1 MPLRRA
7 FRPNA
12 PSRPHGLRLTA
23 ELRERETVKPLE
35 LYFDLVFVLVF
46 TQCTALMAAEGS
58 WEGIGQGMLA
68 LAVLLAATAAVL
80 VAALGVPE
88 AFGDRALFFALA
100 YGAVRM
106 GHIAL
111 FILASRTD
119 PMLRRSVVGLAVST
133 SIGVGLLVGAS
144 FLDGVA
150 QEALWAL
157 AILLDWGGPAL
168 FGLAGWRLVPGHFAE
183 RHNLILAQHQS
194 GGDGR

>member
-1 MPLRRA
+1 
-7 FRPNA
+7 
-12 PSRPHGLRLTA
+12 
-23 ELRERETVKPLE
+23 
-35 LYFDLVFVLVF
+35 
-46 TQCTALMAAEGS
+46 MAAQGS

-68 LAVLLAATAAVL
+68 LAVLWWAWAGYAWLTSVVDPEEGSIRLAMLAATAAVL
-80 VAALGVPE
+80 VAALCVPE
-88 AFGDRALFFALA
+88 AFGDRPLFFALA

-150 QEALWAL
+150 QEALWAV

-168 FGLAGWRLVPGHFAE
+168 FGLAGW
-183 RHNLILAQHQS
+183 
-194 GGDGR
+194 